1 MTEQGK
7 MTDAEIVESY
17 TLDFRRKT
25 VVSDHT
31 TELIAL
37 FEDCQKEADYHSAVG
52 LYGYVSFEEVLEK
65 RGAEWLAEHDAKVQA
80 EALREF
86 AGVVREVAALGP
98 ENTGL
103 RKPAH
108 LAEYAANYADRI
120 EREAGL

>member
-1 MTEQGK
+1 
-7 MTDAEIVESY
+7 MTDDYTPTKDRIVSWLMEGAYTGQGADHRAEAFD
-17 TLDFRRKT
+17 T
-25 VVSDHT
+25 
-31 TELIAL
+31 
-37 FEDCQKEADYHSAVG
+37 
-52 LYGYVSFEEVLEK
+52 
-65 RGAEWLAEHDAKVQA
+65 WLAEHDAKVRA

-120 EREAGL
+120 EREAGLK